1 MIVMPEEMLDVVDEN
16 DKVTGRDTRKNVHNK
31 GFWHRGIH
39 VIILNRKGEMLL
51 QLRSPGK
58 EQYPN
63 AYDLSV
69 SEHVGSGESY
79 WKAVR
84 RGLRE
89 ELGITGARPEKLLH
103 FRMNY
108 GNPGDNMVGVIYEL
122 RFDGKLKIDKREI
135 QAVKFT
141 GTDRIKKMVRDGK
154 EKKKFSYWTYEILR
168 WYFRM
173 PSRVEKIG

>member
-1 MIVMPEEMLDVVDEN
+1 MPEEMLDVVDEN
-16 DKVTGRDTRKNVHNK
+16 DKVTGRDTRKNIHDK

-39 VIILNRKGEMLL
+39 VIIINGKGEMLL
-51 QLRSPGK
+51 QTRSPDK

-63 AYDLSV
+63 SYDLSV
-69 SEHVGSGESY
+69 SEHVSSGESY
-79 WKAVR
+79 VQALM

-89 ELGITGARPEKLLH
+89 ELGITGARPKKLLH

-108 GNPGDNMVGVIYEL
+108 GKPGDNMVGVIYEL
-122 RFDGKLKIDKREI
+122 RFDGKLKFDKKEI
-135 QAVKFT
+135 RAVKFT
-141 GTDRIKKMVRDGK
+141 EADMVKRMILDGK
-154 EKKKFSYWTYEILR
+154 EKKRFSYWTYEILR